1 MLSANCWSHGTL
13 FREASWRIPLE
24 SLSPARRQ
32 DPTNCLSSSNYS
44 VDRANSSRIV
54 ASKVLAQEGI
64 LGVVDTA
71 CFVSPNVSC
80 IAGDARSIGMARQ
93 PVSFRCVIA
102 MDPITCESRLLTSNS
117 GWHRSAAATSRS
129 YADNEVL
136 APVSMDEQRP
146 WFDQAVDKHLPGST
160 LGLRTLRRALLKT

>member
-1 MLSANCWSHGTL
+1 MEHCSAKRLGVFPWRACRRRDDRILQIVCPPQTTQSTGQIL
-13 FREASWRIPLE
+13 RGSLRLKCSPRRASWVWWTLHA
-24 SLSPARRQ
+24 SLA
-32 DPTNCLSSSNYS
+32 
-44 VDRANSSRIV
+44 
-54 ASKVLAQEGI
+54 
-64 LGVVDTA
+64 
-71 CFVSPNVSC
+71 PNVSC